1 MTYSKLGL
9 ANNGLM
15 VKVTFWWSSWILK
28 IIPCAFMTYFCL
40 ALARML
46 RQATRRRQRMLS
58 HRRASGA
65 STTSIGS
72 QADQKTRML
81 LAILFCYLASVLP
94 FGITVPLVGVLGR
107 PFKTNVFDPLFIV
120 FDLFGLVNSL
130 TTFVL
135 LISMSRVFRETFYKM
150 FWPKETVER
159 GTTKAVASN
168 STADTR
174 SNRSGSQVQP
184 ESPLSLMIAEL
195 NERVIKLDT

>member
-1 MTYSKLGL
+1 
-9 ANNGLM
+9 
-15 VKVTFWWSSWILK
+15 
-28 IIPCAFMTYFCL
+28 
-40 ALARML
+40 
-46 RQATRRRQRMLS
+46 MLS

-150 FWPKETVER
+150 FWPKETVEH
-159 GTTKAVASN
+159 GTTTAVASN